1 MPSLFDYFNNDFTLG
16 VSLDNRKVITYQKFN
31 KDKRVIGQGSVEII
45 ERLHLHSQTSIR
57 LPTYYV
63 PLNDNTFDI
72 LIEIIKQIGKPNPK
86 ILNLD
91 MTVGFS
97 GDDRAGL
104 EKTTYAS
111 RIYFYT
117 ETTLNEE
124 EIQQLTKF
132 CKPKELFLTLR
143 STKYLNT
150 KMELEKAKAFI
161 SHDSKDKELIAK
173 RIAKGLASRLCPVW
187 YDEYSL
193 KIGDS
198 LRESIEKGI
207 KEACKCIVIITPNF
221 LNNLG
226 WSKTEFSSIFTRELV
241 NNERVILPIWYGVT
255 AKEVYEY
262 SPSLADTFALTWP
275 SQSDKSDKEY
285 NEQVEEIISKI
296 HTKVTS

>member
-1 MPSLFDYFNNDFTLG
+1 MPSLLDYFNNDFSLG
-16 VSLDNRKVITYQKFN
+16 VSLDNKKLINFQKFN
-31 KDKRVIGQGSVEII
+31 ESKRVIGQGSVEVI

-63 PLNDNTFDI
+63 PPSDDTFHI
-72 LIEIIKQIGKPNPK
+72 LIEIIKQVGKSNHK
-86 ILNLD
+86 VLDLD
-91 MTVGFS
+91 MIVGFS
-97 GDDRAGL
+97 GDDKAGL

-117 ETTLNEE
+117 ETPLNKD
-124 EIQQLTKF
+124 EIERLTKF
-132 CKPKELFLTLR
+132 CTPKGLFITLR
-143 STKYLNT
+143 STNYLNI

-207 KEACKCIVIITPNF
+207 KEARKCIVIITPHF

-226 WSKTEFSSIFTRELV
+226 WSKKEFSSIFTRELV
-241 NNERVILPIWYGVT
+241 NNEKVILPIWHGVT
-255 AKEVYEY
+255 PKDVYEY

-275 SQSDKSDKEY
+275 SKVDKSVKEY
-285 NEQVEEIISKI
+285 NEQVEEIISQI
-296 HTKVTS
+296 HTAVTA